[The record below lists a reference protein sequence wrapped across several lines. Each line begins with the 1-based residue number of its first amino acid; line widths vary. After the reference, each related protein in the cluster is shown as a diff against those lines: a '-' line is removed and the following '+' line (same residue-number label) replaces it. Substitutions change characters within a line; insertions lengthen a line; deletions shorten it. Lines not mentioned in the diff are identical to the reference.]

1 MKKRSF
7 DRFAHRLK
15 LLGLH
20 DAIVKRT
27 MALHV
32 PLREL
37 YEGEN
42 LAPTIR
48 AARKSIYVWL
58 MREKGLGNN
67 EIARLFDRAP
77 GGIGKLIR
85 SAEKT

>member
-1 MKKRSF
+1 MKEKRSF
-7 DRFAHRLK
+7 PKFEHRLK

-20 DAIVKRT
+20 DVIVKRA

-37 YEGEN
+37 YEGGN
-42 LAPTIR
+42 LAPSVR
-48 AARKSIYVWL
+48 AARKSIYTWL
-58 MREKGLGNN
+58 KEEGFGTN

-77 GGIGKLIR
+77 SGIGKIIAR
-85 SAEKT
+85 AEGK